1 MTNLAYIDLL
11 TGNDWVVTNLAY
23 IDLLTSNDWVMTN
36 LAYIDLLTSSDWLL
50 LAHAVHLPEIPTLL
64 LAHIVD
70 PRIEALL
77 QVLFQVLRN
86 DVVELG
92 TVVEELA
99 FLRMGNQRCA
109 VPRAIFDD
117 GEWPRWCRCQRS
129 WWSRGCWAVAGM
141 ISVVTCQQWQ
151 YSAGSVFSVLQVN
164 VVTNMGKE

>member
-1 MTNLAYIDLL
+1 MKNLAYVDVL
-11 TGNDWVVTNLAY
+11 TGSDWVVTNLAY
-23 IDLLTSNDWVMTN
+23 IDPLRSSDWVVTN
-36 LAYIDLLTSSDWLL
+36 IAYIDLLTSSDWLL
-50 LAHAVHLPEIPTLL
+50 LAHAVHIPEVRTLL

-70 PRIEALL
+70 PRIETLL

-117 GEWPRWCRCQRS
+117 GEGPRWCRCQSS
-129 WWSRGCWAVAGM
+129 WWSRGRWAVAGVV
-141 ISVVTCQQWQ
+141 SVVTCQQW
-151 YSAGSVFSVLQVN
+151 
-164 VVTNMGKE
+164 